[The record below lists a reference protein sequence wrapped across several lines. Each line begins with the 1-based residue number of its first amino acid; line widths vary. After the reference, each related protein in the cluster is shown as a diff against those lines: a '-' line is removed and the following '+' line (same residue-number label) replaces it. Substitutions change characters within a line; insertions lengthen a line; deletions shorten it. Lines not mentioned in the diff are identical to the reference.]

1 VGDRV
6 RLITPIPLR
15 AVEPVSVS
23 DSQEGRCLEVKNL
36 AAAGILGLAVLVG
49 SGLCLAQVTVSTS
62 LSGPA
67 SVAVGQ
73 EASWDI
79 TIEVTTTAD
88 VTDVVVQDGMGAD
101 LDGIVVGTPTQ
112 GTASGA
118 KRGHGKMGATMVI
131 WDVGDLTAGQ
141 TESLVVT
148 VTTGYNPKGYHE
160 FTTAELAHE
169 LDGGASATYW
179 YMGVEYESLE
189 TLPLTVDVTE

>member
-1 VGDRV
+1 MERRCVKV
-6 RLITPIPLR
+6 RR
-15 AVEPVSVS
+15 
-23 DSQEGRCLEVKNL
+23 L
-36 AAAGILGLAVLVG
+36 AAGMLGVVVLLG
-49 SGLCLAQVTVSTS
+49 AGLCLAQVTVTTS
-62 LSGPA
+62 MSGPA
-67 SVAVGQ
+67 SVAIGQ

-79 TIEVTTTAD
+79 TIEVTTTED

-101 LDGIVVGTPTQ
+101 LDEIVLGTPTQ
-112 GTASGA
+112 GTAGSA
-118 KRGHGKMGATMVI
+118 KKGRGRMGATMVT

-141 TESLVVT
+141 TETLVVT

-179 YMGVEYESLE
+179 YTGFEYESLE